1 MDPSWLTD
9 TSCNSVIGPGRW
21 DGSYLVQWKLKEMDR
36 YPGPNAQCMVC
47 MYMYTWNPND
57 PYFDWKRPSFGGFKP
72 QNRGQTGSIYIYQNP
87 PRVSNFSPAGLLF
100 MG

>member
-36 YPGPNAQCMVC
+36 YPGPNAQCMVFF
-47 MYMYTWNPND
+47 MGVS
-57 PYFDWKRPSFGGFKP
+57 K
-72 QNRGQTGSIYIYQNP
+72 NRG
-87 PRVSNFSPAGLLF
+87 FSPKMDGENN
-100 MG
+100 GKPY